1 LRLPLSKLSLGFVCV
16 VVVVAKN
23 GEPKGGQ
30 GFLARE
36 KTSPTHTRADKK
48 TTNEKIKNKKFGGNR
63 DAQQQQPLAPFH
75 IRTARRG
82 TPPTAAHTVSHHYY
96 YYYYYAIITSC
107 EKIRVFSLIRFQI
120 RISTRLSADVLR
132 HSLGRFFFNFFIVQC
147 FVWLPIEMKYTTR
160 KVLLLQLMP
169 LERTN
174 SLGFSDCRSSRTL
187 EQQLSCCCW
196 PRLCIALGFSKRALV
211 SLSFADIDTNPRFGW
226 ASECSLIP
234 Q

>member
-1 LRLPLSKLSLGFVCV
+1 MGFVCV

-23 GEPKGGQ
+23 GEPKVGQ

-36 KTSPTHTRADKK
+36 KTSPTHARRQENK
-48 TTNEKIKNKKFGGNR
+48 NRKNKSSVATTCPVPYPDSAPWHTADSSTHG
-63 DAQQQQPLAPFH
+63 LAPLL
-75 IRTARRG
+75 
-82 TPPTAAHTVSHHYY
+82 YY
-96 YYYYYAIITSC
+96 LLYSSIITSC

-120 RISTRLSADVLR
+120 RIFSRLSTDVLR
-132 HSLGRFFFNFFIVQC
+132 HSLGRTYFLIFYIVQC

-160 KVLLLQLMP
+160 KVLLLQPMP

-174 SLGFSDCRSSRTL
+174 SLGFSDCGSSRTL

-196 PRLCIALGFSKRALV
+196 PRLCIALGFSQRALV